1 LYGKPVNYPTIP
13 LVQVVK
19 PLDRRL
25 RNFTVFRFGNRAR
38 QMIRIEKKPTPKDAK
53 DLQSLAS
60 MLAPQFWHT
69 RAMAHRSE
77 DASDRVLVDYNHTK
91 ALMRYTHLRA
101 ENLVRRLG

>member
-1 LYGKPVNYPTIP
+1 TGYCRHRHLLVPRRRKSKISSFWNQQLYGKPVNYPTIP

-25 RNFTVFRFGNRAR
+25 RNFTVFQFGNRAR

-60 MLAPQFWHT
+60 MLAPQF
-69 RAMAHRSE
+69 
-77 DASDRVLVDYNHTK
+77 
-91 ALMRYTHLRA
+91 
-101 ENLVRRLG
+101 

>member
-1 LYGKPVNYPTIP
+1 VNYPTIP

-25 RNFTVFRFGNRAR
+25 RNFTVFQFGNRAR

-69 RAMAHRSE
+69 RAMTHRSE